1 MADDELAGHLVVGRQ
16 RRLGDVAFEAR
27 VDAELALR
35 DGRRS
40 NGEDAGER
48 QCANDDHEL
57 RCLAVTCTPYTE
69 PGRSIH
75 RSAAEVGIV

>member
-1 MADDELAGHLVVGRQ
+1 MPDDELTGHLVVGRQ
-16 RRLGDVAFEAR
+16 RRLCDVPFEAR

-48 QCANDDHEL
+48 HGPNDHHEL

-69 PGRSIH
+69 PARSIH